1 MVASLTTPQVLPT
14 PFAEQGD
21 KNTLPDNPTGT
32 NLASITEGFPAITML
47 SRDDGGLPPAGQ
59 DFNGLGNLLS
69 QFYFFTQN
77 GGSYTF
83 DSNVSTA
90 IGGYP
95 LGARLWYVG
104 ADGAQVLRSTKANNT
119 DNFNNDSSYIGTSWI
134 PDTVTTAYVQTEI
147 ANALQQAHVVGDIK
161 ASLKTIN
168 HNGWLLCNG
177 QAVSRT
183 TYSALFSLIGTN
195 FGSGNGSTTFNVP
208 DYRGKFLRG
217 LGGNSSAY
225 MHTTQAEGLPNISG
239 TFAARDG
246 FLSASPRSVNFNSA
260 SGAFSL
266 NAEERSY
273 GTYDSQRTV
282 SGGKSVSFSANKS
295 NAIYGASSHVTPV
308 NMAVNYFIKAL

>member
-1 MVASLTTPQVLPT
+1 MVASLTTPQVLPV

-21 KNTLPDNPTGT
+21 KNTLPNEPTGT
-32 NLASITEGFPAITML
+32 NLACITEGFPAVTMIA
-47 SRDDGGLPPAGQ
+47 REDGGLPPAGQ

-83 DSNVSTA
+83 NQSVSDA

-95 LGARLWYVG
+95 LGARLWYIG

-119 DNFNNDSSYIGTSWI
+119 DNFNNDSSYIGTSWV
-134 PDTVTTAYVQTEI
+134 PDTVTVAYVQQAI
-147 ANALQQAHVVGDIK
+147 LDALQQAHVVGDIK
-161 ASLKTIN
+161 ASLQTSN

-183 TYSALFSLIGTN
+183 TYASLFSIIGTK

-217 LGGNSSAY
+217 LGGNSASTLYA
-225 MHTTQAEGLPNISG
+225 TQAEGLPNISG
-239 TFAARDG
+239 VVG
-246 FLSASPRSVNFNSA
+246 RSRCLTGS
-260 SGAFSL
+260 SGAFYEEEITGTTARGSGN
-266 NAEERSY
+266 NATEIKKVHFNATRS
-273 GTYDSQRTV
+273 S
-282 SGGKSVSFSANKS
+282 S
-295 NAIYGASSHVTPV
+295 IYGASSHVTPI